1 MFLSRLLL
9 KVSLIVMAFI
19 AFPSGHS
26 LALEAGSDEPLY
38 TVSGIK
44 VDKTASSAAI
54 ARERAMLDAEQKAY
68 GTVLGRISL
77 PADSEGLNAPTIDEL
92 ANMVD
97 GVSISGEKTSS
108 VRYIGTLTVSF
119 KPKAVKRFLETNG
132 VPYINAISA
141 PVLIIP
147 TINDNSGSSF
157 DPNHA
162 SFVVWRNHKDDS
174 LIVPV
179 VLPESEGDLKDLVPD
194 FLKDKTSV
202 SALKEAYGVEKVYIA
217 GVNENTSAGNM
228 TFYLSEEGS
237 ETVQPFKFTVSTN
250 VGKAKAYKAAFDT
263 IISKLENDFK
273 QGNVVEFSSASSIT
287 AVVPID
293 SIADWLKVQK
303 KLSGI
308 AIIDHYELQAMRSD
322 KVQIIIYF
330 GRGINRLISEMA
342 AAKLILEEGSG
353 GVWVLYEKGNK
364 KIISDASDKPTPEV
378 SVYNLDAI

>member
-9 KVSLIVMAFI
+9 KVSLVVTAFT
-19 AFPSGHS
+19 AFPLGHS
-26 LALEAGSDEPLY
+26 LAFEAGSDEPLY

-77 PADSEGLNAPTIDEL
+77 PTDSENLNAPTIDEL

-97 GVSISGEKTSS
+97 GISINGEKTSS

-119 KPKAVKRFLETNG
+119 KPKAVKSFLETNG

-147 TINDNSGSSF
+147 TITDNSVNSF
-157 DPNHA
+157 DPDHS
-162 SFVVWRNHKDDS
+162 SFVVWRNYKDAS
-174 LIVPV
+174 LIVPI
-179 VLPESEGDLKDLVPD
+179 VLPESEGDLKDLISD
-194 FLKDKTSV
+194 FLKDETTLP
-202 SALKEAYGVEKVYIA
+202 ALKKAYDVNKVYVAKIS
-217 GVNENTSAGNM
+217 ENTSDSNM
-228 TFYLSEEGS
+228 TFNLSEEGG
-237 ETVQPFKFTVSTN
+237 ENVQPFKFTVSTN

-263 IISKLENDFK
+263 IVSKLENDFK
-273 QGNVVEFSSASSIT
+273 KGNVVEFSSASSIT

-303 KLSGI
+303 KLSSI

-342 AAKLILEEGSG
+342 MAKLVLEEGSG
-353 GVWVLYEKGNK
+353 GIWVLYEKGSK

-378 SVYNLDAI
+378 SVYNLDNI

>member
-1 MFLSRLLL
+1 MFLFRLLL
-9 KVSLIVMAFI
+9 KVSLVVMAFI
-19 AFPSGHS
+19 AFPLGHS

-77 PADSEGLNAPTIDEL
+77 PADSEGLNAPTTDEL

-97 GVSISGEKTSS
+97 GISISGEKTSS

-119 KPKAVKRFLETNG
+119 KPKAVKRFLEANG

-147 TINDNSGSSF
+147 TVNDNSISSF
-157 DPNHA
+157 DTDHP
-162 SFVVWRNHKDDS
+162 SFVMWRNHKDDS
-174 LIVPV
+174 LIVPI
-179 VLPESEGDLKDLVPD
+179 VLPESEGDLKDLVTN
-194 FLKDKTSV
+194 FLKGKATI
-202 SALKEAYGVEKVYIA
+202 SALKEAYSVEKVYIA
-217 GVNENTSAGNM
+217 GASENTPAGNM
-228 TFYLSEEGS
+228 TFYLSEEEG

-250 VGKAKAYKAAFDT
+250 VGKAKAYKAAVDT

-353 GVWVLYEKGNK
+353 GIWVLYEKGNK